1 MHQESPPTTTLPHR
15 YILDNIKCFPSPQCW
30 GWNSQPFCQSC
41 ISGPKSSVLQLP
53 FSAYFNCFQCL
64 FKPSP
69 LPIPNQKKSVSED
82 FSDCRLSDTF
92 ALKIHTQVNREEMG
106 WLAGPLSL
114 ALASLWAGKPE
125 PPCKAFLTRS
135 LSNRRTF
142 PLTFWSCSQLPFTR
156 TPPGA
161 ARKFTVTHI
170 LRGSPPSLSSLHPA
184 RQEPVDTGFIH
195 SAHSCRGLF
204 PALRHHKW
212 TSPR

>member
-1 MHQESPPTTTLPHR
+1 M
-15 YILDNIKCFPSPQCW
+15 
-30 GWNSQPFCQSC
+30 
-41 ISGPKSSVLQLP
+41 
-53 FSAYFNCFQCL
+53 
-64 FKPSP
+64 
-69 LPIPNQKKSVSED
+69 PIPNQKKSFSED

-92 ALKIHTQVNREEMG
+92 ALKIHTQVNREELG

-184 RQEPVDTGFIH
+184 RQEPVETLASYTALTHAEVSFQPSAITNGRLHVKKGHVNKVSIQTGAAEETSGH
-195 SAHSCRGLF
+195 SRLCLLLPCLPGV
-204 PALRHHKW
+204 
-212 TSPR
+212 